1 MHYGLPEE
9 LILSVSQATQVC
21 ASFLFIKNEVDAPSL
36 LTNRTLTFTS
46 DFGLLRLSDEV
57 LVLVRKHEI
66 TVSVTG
72 FNTNFTGSSVKR
84 HSKEVY

>member
-1 MHYGLPEE
+1 M
-9 LILSVSQATQVC
+9 
-21 ASFLFIKNEVDAPSL
+21 FLFIKNEVDALSL
-36 LTNRTLTFTS
+36 LTNGTLTFTS
-46 DFGLLRLSDEV
+46 DFGLLRLSDKV

-84 HSKEVY
+84 HSKKVY